1 MGNCALKISCAQDE
15 SIATESIHLG
25 DEPIESMKVSQ
36 THGDHVVDTLQVL
49 PTLLQNPKADPGAL
63 GSKMASAYAK
73 KVTAE
78 AQVFARLGWM
88 PALGTP
94 SCKALDDNFRGA
106 IPGTALFHIV
116 KSVTHKQLG
125 MTPANTL
132 YADSICPDEINHEK
146 GDLASIMKEYWG
158 ACFPM
163 GGIGG
168 APFVGKTGFSAFSHH
183 VPDDGHLV
191 LLFGPHVAVSETGEV
206 GKYAREGQSNESSAC
221 GAVIAAYHQC
231 NCGHTNCADDESYDM
246 QQAWIRRQLAPHASR
261 ISKEACPMA
270 ALAHQAYT
278 TVHDKISNIVNTD
291 FGNGNLV
298 LVGGIQ
304 INMPAPYEDLFLPKM
319 FEVRAKGKDTVDLM
333 HTLKM

>member
-1 MGNCALKISCAQDE
+1 MGDCALSTDSCACV
-15 SIATESIHLG
+15 SLESIHLD
-25 DEPIESMKVSQ
+25 DEQIESMKVSQ
-36 THGDHVVDTLQVL
+36 AHGDHVVDTLQVL
-49 PTLLQNPKADPGAL
+49 PTLLQNPKADIGAM
-63 GSKMASAYAK
+63 GSKKALANAR

-78 AQVFARLGWM
+78 AQVFARLGCM
-88 PALGTP
+88 PAINTP
-94 SCKALDDNFRGA
+94 SWKALDDNFRGA

-116 KSVTHKQLG
+116 KSLTHNQFG

-132 YADSICPDEINHEK
+132 YADSLCPDEINHEN
-146 GDLASIMKEYWG
+146 GGLPDIMKEYWG

-168 APFVGKTGFSAFSHH
+168 APFVGKTGFGAFSNH
-183 VPDDGHLV
+183 VPDDGHLL

-206 GKYAREGQSNESSAC
+206 GKYARHGQSIESSAC

-231 NCGHTNCADDESYDM
+231 NCGHTNCADDELYDM

-278 TVHDKISNIVNTD
+278 TVHEKISNIVNLD
-291 FGNGNLV
+291 FGTGNLV

-319 FEVRAKGKDTVDLM
+319 FEVRAKGKDTIDLM
-333 HTLKM
+333 HTLQM

>member
-1 MGNCALKISCAQDE
+1 
-15 SIATESIHLG
+15 
-25 DEPIESMKVSQ
+25 
-36 THGDHVVDTLQVL
+36 
-49 PTLLQNPKADPGAL
+49 
-63 GSKMASAYAK
+63 
-73 KVTAE
+73 
-78 AQVFARLGWM
+78 M
-88 PALGTP
+88 PAINTP
-94 SCKALDDNFRGA
+94 SWKALDDNFRGA

-116 KSVTHKQLG
+116 KSLTHNQFG

-132 YADSICPDEINHEK
+132 YADSLCPDEINHEN
-146 GDLASIMKEYWG
+146 GGLPDIMKEYWG

-168 APFVGKTGFSAFSHH
+168 APFVGKTGFSAFSNH
-183 VPDDGHLV
+183 VPDDGHLL

-206 GKYAREGQSNESSAC
+206 GKYARHGQSIESSAC

-231 NCGHTNCADDESYDM
+231 NCGHTNCADDELYDM

-278 TVHDKISNIVNTD
+278 TVHEKISNIVNLD
-291 FGNGNLV
+291 FGTGNLV

-319 FEVRAKGKDTVDLM
+319 FEVRAKGKDTIDLM
-333 HTLKM
+333 HTLQM

>member
-1 MGNCALKISCAQDE
+1 
-15 SIATESIHLG
+15 
-25 DEPIESMKVSQ
+25 
-36 THGDHVVDTLQVL
+36 
-49 PTLLQNPKADPGAL
+49 LLHNPKADPGAL
-63 GSKMASAYAK
+63 GSKMAFTYAPE
-73 KVTAE
+73 VTAE
-78 AQVFARLGWM
+78 AQVFARLGWT
-88 PALGTP
+88 PAFSTP
-94 SCKALDDNFRGA
+94 SYKALDDNFHGA

-116 KSVTHKQLG
+116 KGVTHKQFG

-132 YADSICPDEINHEK
+132 YADSLCPDEINHEK
-146 GDLASIMKEYWG
+146 GDLADIMKEYWG
-158 ACFPM
+158 ECFPM

-191 LLFGPHVAVSETGEV
+191 LLFGPHVAVSERGEV

-231 NCGHTNCADDESYDM
+231 NSGHTNCADDELYDM
-246 QQAWIRRQLAPHASR
+246 QQAWIRRQLAPHALR

-278 TVHDKISNIVNTD
+278 TVHDKISNIVNTN

>member
-1 MGNCALKISCAQDE
+1 MEYCTLITDSCAYV
-15 SIATESIHLG
+15 SLGSTHLG
-25 DEPIESMKVSQ
+25 DEQIEAVKVSQ
-36 THGDHVVDTLQVL
+36 THGGHVVDTLQVL
-49 PTLLQNPKADPGAL
+49 PTLLQKRKADLGAM
-63 GSKMASAYAK
+63 GSKMALAK
-73 KVTAE
+73 ARKVTAE

-88 PALGTP
+88 PAINTP
-94 SCKALDDNFRGA
+94 CCKALDDNFRGA

-116 KSVTHKQLG
+116 KSLTHKQFG

-132 YADSICPDEINHEK
+132 YADSLCPDEINHEK
-146 GDLASIMKEYWG
+146 GDLADIMKDYWG

-168 APFVGKTGFSAFSHH
+168 APFVGKTGFSAFSNH

-206 GKYAREGQSNESSAC
+206 GKYARDGQSIESSAC

-231 NCGHTNCADDESYDM
+231 NCGHTNCADDELYDM

-278 TVHDKISNIVNTD
+278 SVHEKISNIVNLD
-291 FGNGNLV
+291 FGTGNLV

-319 FEVRAKGKDTVDLM
+319 FEVRAKGKDTIDLM

>member
-1 MGNCALKISCAQDE
+1 MGYCALITDSCACV
-15 SIATESIHLG
+15 SLESIHLG
-25 DEPIESMKVSQ
+25 DEQIESMKVSQ
-36 THGDHVVDTLQVL
+36 AHGDHVADTLQVL
-49 PTLLQNPKADPGAL
+49 PTLLQNPKADLGAM
-63 GSKMASAYAK
+63 GSKMAFANAR

-88 PALGTP
+88 PAINTP

-116 KSVTHKQLG
+116 KSLTHKQFG

-132 YADSICPDEINHEK
+132 YADSLCPDEINHEK
-146 GDLASIMKEYWG
+146 GDLADIMKDYWG

-168 APFVGKTGFSAFSHH
+168 APFVGKTGFSAFSNH
-183 VPDDGHLV
+183 VPDDGHLL

-206 GKYAREGQSNESSAC
+206 GKYARDGQSIESSAC

-231 NCGHTNCADDESYDM
+231 NCGHTNCADDELYDM

-278 TVHDKISNIVNTD
+278 TVHEKISNIVNLD
-291 FGNGNLV
+291 FGTGNLV

-319 FEVRAKGKDTVDLM
+319 FEVRAKGKDTIDLM
-333 HTLKM
+333 HTLQM